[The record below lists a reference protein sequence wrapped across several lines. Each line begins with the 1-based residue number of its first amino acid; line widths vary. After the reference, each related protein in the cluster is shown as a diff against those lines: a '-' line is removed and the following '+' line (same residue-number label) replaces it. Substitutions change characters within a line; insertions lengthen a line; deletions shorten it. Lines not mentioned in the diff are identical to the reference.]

1 VLSNAL
7 LLFTTYG
14 YAKESIRGGSELAD
28 SSTNTTKTGLSKDY
42 ALSYSLYKTEPFVM
56 MVPNMYGGSTEPI
69 EQKIDN
75 PKSVEALQSM
85 PQELANQIGSIR
97 VAYWGGIVES
107 AGTSGPPYVG
117 AIICFLTLLGFFVL
131 DNKHKWWI
139 LPLAVLAIMMSWGHY
154 FDGFNS
160 FLLKALPMYNK
171 FRAPSM
177 ILVIPTFLFCMM
189 AVLTLQ
195 KIIAYEDKSELWQR
209 YKKGLLLSGGIFLVL
224 LLIYMSSD
232 FTGEFDRELLS
243 QVSAAPDQVKDY
255 VRNFLNALKDD
266 RKSLFLG
273 SLFRSFLFIAA
284 TAFILWLHLK
294 GKVQKSLVFGLVG
307 LLAFIDIIS
316 VDVKYLNSN
325 NYQDEADYQNYF
337 TPTAADSQILQD
349 TSFYRVFDL
358 RQGLGTLTYGANTA
372 YFHKSIGGYHA
383 AKLSIYQDLIEH
395 QLMKFPQSLPVVN
408 MLNTK
413 YIIQTDQQGKEQVIT
428 NVENLGPVWF
438 VKGVK
443 YAPTPAAVMNALNN
457 FNPKDTAILFS
468 SDQKQVSFSPQTD
481 SSATIRLLKNDNDE
495 VFYQSNSATS
505 NFAVFSEI
513 YYDKGW
519 KAYIDGKEAPI
530 VRTNYVLRGLSVPA
544 GSHQIRFVFHP
555 ASYYTGDKISL
566 IAGLL
571 VLLALLAAA
580 IQVYRTSRT
589 KMV

>member
-1 VLSNAL
+1 
-7 LLFTTYG
+7 
-14 YAKESIRGGSELAD
+14 
-28 SSTNTTKTGLSKDY
+28 
-42 ALSYSLYKTEPFVM
+42 
-56 MVPNMYGGSTEPI
+56 
-69 EQKIDN
+69 
-75 PKSVEALQSM
+75 
-85 PQELANQIGSIR
+85 
-97 VAYWGGIVES
+97 
-107 AGTSGPPYVG
+107 
-117 AIICFLTLLGFFVL
+117 
-131 DNKHKWWI
+131 
-139 LPLAVLAIMMSWGHY
+139 
-154 FDGFNS
+154 
-160 FLLKALPMYNK
+160 
-171 FRAPSM
+171 
-177 ILVIPTFLFCMM
+177 M

-195 KIIAYEDKSELWQR
+195 KIIAYEDKSVLWQR